1 MTWVDGLL
9 IDIDGVLSV
18 SWEAIDGAPGALAE
32 LRDRGLP
39 LRFATNTTTR
49 TRAQVAD
56 LLTSAGMAVGADEIL
71 TAPVATAAHLRR
83 HHPGARCF
91 VLNSGDLSEDLEG
104 IDVVRGD
111 VDDGPVDVVVV
122 GGAGLNFT
130 HTQLNRAFRH
140 LLDGAAFVAMHR
152 NLYWRTAAGME
163 LDTGAYVAALEES
176 SGLTPVVLGK
186 PSPEFFVACLD
197 ELGLAADRVAM
208 VGDDVENDVAAAQRC
223 GLRGVL
229 VRTGK
234 FRSEALDRASAT
246 PEHVVDSF
254 ADVPSLLDG

>member
-1 MTWVDGLL
+1 VTWVDGLL

-56 LLTSAGMAVGADEIL
+56 LLTSAGMVVGADEIL

-186 PSPEFFVACLD
+186 PSPEFFVACLA

-234 FRSEALDRASAT
+234 FRSEAT